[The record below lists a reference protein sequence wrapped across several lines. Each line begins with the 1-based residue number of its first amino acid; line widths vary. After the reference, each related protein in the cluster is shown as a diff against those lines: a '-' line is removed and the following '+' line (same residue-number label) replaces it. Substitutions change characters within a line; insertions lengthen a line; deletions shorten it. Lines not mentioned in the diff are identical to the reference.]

1 MTGVHAASAVAPV
14 VLLPAANRQLSMI
27 PGVEVS
33 PMKDEN
39 VQEPPITPEEIRPAN
54 PGLGKRFFVVL
65 AIGFIFLLLAAANPA
80 PIKAGKCSQWRSEEH
95 TSELQSRRD

>member
-39 VQEPPITPEEIRPAN
+39 VHEPPITPEEIRPAN
-54 PGLGKRFFVVL
+54 PGLGKRFFEARVCGADLFRRDGRFMNVFVLHGGHLDARNHAKL
-65 AIGFIFLLLAAANPA
+65 AI
-80 PIKAGKCSQWRSEEH
+80 
-95 TSELQSRRD
+95 